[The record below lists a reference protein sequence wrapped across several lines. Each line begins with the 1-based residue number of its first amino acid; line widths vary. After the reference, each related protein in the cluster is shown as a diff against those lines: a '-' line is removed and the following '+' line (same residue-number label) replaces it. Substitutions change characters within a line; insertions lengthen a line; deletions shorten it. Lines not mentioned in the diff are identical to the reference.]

1 MTTGGDRPVGQ
12 GGHAST
18 SFEDMGRLPP
28 AEGPLREAWPLR
40 TFLELA
46 PLPSAVPCAGLH
58 ARAVMDEW
66 RLGRLRDAAEVA
78 VAALVTRAVRACAG
92 APGRPPLRVLL
103 RGDGIRA
110 LAVVHDASSLPP
122 ARLNQGDPRE
132 ARLVLSAGQL
142 ASDWG
147 WVPVSEG
154 KLCWCL
160 LL

>member
-1 MTTGGDRPVGQ
+1 
-12 GGHAST
+12 
-18 SFEDMGRLPP
+18 MGRMPP
-28 AEGPLREAWPLR
+28 ADGPLRGEWPLR

-66 RLGRLRDAAEVA
+66 RLGQLRDAAEVA
-78 VAALVTRAVRACAG
+78 VAALVTRAVRACAE

-103 RGDGIRA
+103 RGDRIRA

-122 ARLNQGDPRE
+122 ARLDLGDPRE
-132 ARLVLSAGQL
+132 ARLARSAGQL
-142 ASDWG
+142 AAGWG
-147 WVPVSEG
+147 WMPVPDG

-160 LL
+160 LR

>member
-1 MTTGGDRPVGQ
+1 LALDPVP
-12 GGHAST
+12 
-18 SFEDMGRLPP
+18 FRINIL
-28 AEGPLREAWPLR
+28 
-40 TFLELA
+40 
-46 PLPSAVPCAGLH
+46 
-58 ARAVMDEW
+58 MD
-66 RLGRLRDAAEVA
+66 
-78 VAALVTRAVRACAG
+78 AC
-92 APGRPPLRVLL
+92 PGTVEHLSRPPLRVLL

-142 ASDWG
+142 AADWG

>member
-1 MTTGGDRPVGQ
+1 
-12 GGHAST
+12 
-18 SFEDMGRLPP
+18 MGRMPP
-28 AEGPLREAWPLR
+28 AEGPLREAWPMR

-78 VAALVTRAVRACAG
+78 VAALVTNAVRACAQE
-92 APGRPPLRVLL
+92 PGRPPLHVLL
-103 RGDGIRA
+103 RGDGIRV
-110 LAVVHDASSLPP
+110 LAVVHDAGSLPP
-122 ARLNQGDPRE
+122 ARPDRSDPSA

-142 ASDWG
+142 AADWG

-160 LL
+160 LR